1 MQLKKYDVVIANIV
15 ADVLVFIANDLKKC
29 LNDNGILII
38 SGILD
43 KHIDKVLRKF
53 KDLEELKLIHKNEWI
68 TVVFKK
74 IKGVIFYG

>member
-1 MQLKKYDVVIANIV
+1 MLIKQKKQYDVVIANIV
-15 ADVLVFIANDLKKC
+15 ADVLVLISKDLKKC
-29 LNDNGILII
+29 LKDDGILII

-53 KDLEELKLIHKNEWI
+53 EDMKQLELIHKNEWM

-74 IKGVIFYG
+74 